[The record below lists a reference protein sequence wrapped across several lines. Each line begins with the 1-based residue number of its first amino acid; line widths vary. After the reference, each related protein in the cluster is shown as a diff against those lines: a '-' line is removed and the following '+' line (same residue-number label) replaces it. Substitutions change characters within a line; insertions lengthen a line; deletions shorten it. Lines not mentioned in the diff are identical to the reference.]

1 MTPTLLKRLP
11 LAAAALLALCA
22 GASQAQSVALTDP
35 TFSAAALGYPLS
47 WSIGSGTPELVGGQL
62 DLDAGDSV
70 YQSFTL
76 SGSGPYT
83 VSFDA
88 AGVGRSRLFLSS
100 SVGLFGTVN
109 PDTLALATS
118 GASLNA
124 VTDWG
129 STPVHV
135 TYGFNGTA
143 GTSYHLYFSGFGT
156 GVVLDNVAVTAAVP
170 EPETFAMMLAG
181 LGAIGFMSRRRRFD
195 ARLG

>member
-129 STPVHV
+129 STRCMSP
-135 TYGFNGTA
+135 TA
-143 GTSYHLYFSGFGT
+143 STAPPARPTTCTSRASAPASCWT
-156 GVVLDNVAVTAAVP
+156 T
-170 EPETFAMMLAG
+170 
-181 LGAIGFMSRRRRFD
+181 SRSPRRF
-195 ARLG
+195 RNPRPSR